1 MSTALQDSDV
11 VIVAGARTPFGN
23 LGGALAD
30 LSATDLAVM
39 AADAAIARSGV
50 PRSLSTKSFSAT

>member
-1 MSTALQDSDV
+1 MSTELQDSDV

-30 LSATDLAVM
+30 LSATDLAVV
-39 AADAAIARSGV
+39 AAEAAFRVVAY
-50 PRSLSTKSFSAT
+50 PRSLSTKSFSVT